1 MEDNASLLAIVK
13 DLKAENQELKS
24 EVQDVKERLDRREK
38 SLNARLDSL
47 DSKAIQHTK
56 KVSALDHKYVSVAGV
71 TEVLKTNQMD
81 MEKWLLSSMSQRPA
95 RLDNNMKLSK
105 LSGRESQTILDSA
118 PFPAVKRI

>member
-1 MEDNASLLAIVK
+1 MKDNASLLAIVE
-13 DLKAENQELKS
+13 DLKAENQELKA
-24 EVQDVKERLDRREK
+24 EVQDVKARLDRQEK
-38 SLNARLDSL
+38 SLSARLDSL
-47 DSKAIQHTK
+47 DSQAIKHTK

-95 RLDNNMKLSK
+95 RFDNDMK
-105 LSGRESQTILDSA
+105 LSGRESQTILNSA